1 MGIPGWLSSKEAA
14 RENGVGHR
22 MLQSLL
28 ARGLIQGAVR
38 LGERPRAPWL
48 VPSPVIRIRGSR
60 WPTNR
65 PGLKIEPD

>member
-1 MGIPGWLSSKEAA
+1 MAAQRWVSSKEAA
-14 RENGVGHR
+14 REIGVGHR

-38 LGERPRAPWL
+38 LGEGPRAPWL

-60 WPTNR
+60 GPTNR

>member
-14 RENGVGHR
+14 RENGVTLR
-22 MLQSLL
+22 VMQALL

-38 LGERPRAPWL
+38 LGDGPRAPWL

-60 WPTNR
+60 GPTNR